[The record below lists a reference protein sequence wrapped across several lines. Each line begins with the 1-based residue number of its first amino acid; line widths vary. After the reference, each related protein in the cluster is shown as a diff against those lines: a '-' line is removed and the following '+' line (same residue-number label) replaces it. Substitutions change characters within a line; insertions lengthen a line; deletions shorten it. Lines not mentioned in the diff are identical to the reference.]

1 MEDFSEAAEEANNF
15 KISAK
20 IQAEKEEKEKK
31 GAGYKH
37 KFLWFSRITISLRL
51 GE

>member
-1 MEDFSEAAEEANNF
+1 LEDFSEAAEEANNF

-37 KFLWFSRITISLRL
+37 TFSDFKAVNS
-51 GE
+51 